1 MDLSI
6 WSIGGVGDLCRRET
20 ERRSRFRLLERRI
33 ERQGSSSR
41 LPRSYQN
48 AREAKIHQLGV
59 RAKVIMHCTKSIEQQ
74 EGSVAVAS
82 TAAILLAAGQSVRF
96 GKEHKI
102 ATAVRGKALGR
113 SEESRVSKECVATRR
128 ARWWPAVKQKKR

>member
-1 MDLSI
+1 MRISDWSSDVCSSDLRSSRETWWGSGDMDLSI

-74 EGSVAVAS
+74 EGSV
-82 TAAILLAAGQSVRF
+82 
-96 GKEHKI
+96 
-102 ATAVRGKALGR
+102 R
-113 SEESRVSKECVATRR
+113 SEREHV
-128 ARWWPAVKQKKR
+128 

>member
-1 MDLSI
+1 MIRRPPRFTPSDTIFPYPTLFR
-6 WSIGGVGDLCRRET
+6 SIGGVGDLCRRET

-33 ERQGSSSR
+33 ERKGSSSR

-74 EGSVAVAS
+74 EGSVAEAS

-102 ATAVRGKALGR
+102 ADRK
-113 SEESRVSKECVATRR
+113 STRLNYSH
-128 ARWWPAVKQKKR
+128 

>member
-1 MDLSI
+1 MQKVSYEMCSIDWSSDVCSYDLIDLSI
-6 WSIGGVGDLCRRET
+6 WSICSVVDLCRRET

-59 RAKVIMHCTKSIEQQ
+59 LAKVIMHCTKSIEQQ
-74 EGSVAVAS
+74 EGSVAEAS
-82 TAAILLAAGQSVRF
+82 T
-96 GKEHKI
+96 
-102 ATAVRGKALGR
+102 R
-113 SEESRVSKECVATRR
+113 SEDHTPELQSLMRISY
-128 ARWWPAVKQKKR
+128 AVFCLKQKKTTQH

>member
-74 EGSVAVAS
+74 EG
-82 TAAILLAAGQSVRF
+82 
-96 GKEHKI
+96 
-102 ATAVRGKALGR
+102 R
-113 SEESRVSKECVATRR
+113 SEEHTSELQSLMRISY
-128 ARWWPAVKQKKR
+128 AVFLLNKKTNINHLITKS

>member
-1 MDLSI
+1 MRISDWSSDVCSSDLRSSRETWWGSGDMDLSI

-48 AREAKIHQLGV
+48 AREAKIQKLGV
-59 RAKVIMHCTKSIEQQ
+59 RAEVIMPCTKSDRKSFV
-74 EGSVAVAS
+74 EGKTV
-82 TAAILLAAGQSVRF
+82 SVRSNP
-96 GKEHKI
+96 GGDGI
-102 ATAVRGKALGR
+102 D
-113 SEESRVSKECVATRR
+113 
-128 ARWWPAVKQKKR
+128 KK

>member
-1 MDLSI
+1 MRISDWSSDVCSSDLRSSRETWWGSGDMDLSI

-48 AREAKIHQLGV
+48 AREAKIHQLGRTEERRV
-59 RAKVIMHCTKSIEQQ
+59 
-74 EGSVAVAS
+74 
-82 TAAILLAAGQSVRF
+82 
-96 GKEHKI
+96 GKE
-102 ATAVRGKALGR
+102 G
-113 SEESRVSKECVATRR
+113 VSKCRS
-128 ARWWPAVKQKKR
+128 RWAPVH